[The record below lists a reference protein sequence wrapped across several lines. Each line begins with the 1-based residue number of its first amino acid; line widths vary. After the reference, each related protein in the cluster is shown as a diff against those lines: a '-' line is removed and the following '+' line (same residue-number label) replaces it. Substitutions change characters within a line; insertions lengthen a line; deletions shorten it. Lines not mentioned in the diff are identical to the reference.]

1 MADINF
7 ESERLAQLMADVNR
21 QMQEY
26 GEVSQE
32 TQKKVY
38 DANMKAKLGI
48 NNATAVMEGAG
59 KAAGHLAK
67 AGAEAAKAMYDNK
80 KGATAFNSSMDSISS
95 AATAAGAALMLMGGP
110 VTMLIGGLTML
121 AGGVVKLAKVAGE
134 QSDALYKGFQDL
146 SKSGGAASDGM
157 SGLFGDIQKLGLG
170 FQDLESYTQLIASS
184 SKELAL
190 FGGSVI
196 DGRKQFANIG
206 KSMEPF
212 RESLFNAGMNQ
223 VEINEASMAYL
234 RLQSRIGQTQN
245 KTTQQL
251 ADGAR
256 KYLIEQDALTKLT
269 GMTRKEQE
277 DAREEIRSQ
286 ERFAAKLMEMR
297 AKGQNNEAKALED
310 TFLILKSQSK
320 EAAQGFADVSTGMI
334 TTDAAQKSYLA
345 TQGESMRTAQ
355 RIQAGELNAAQ
366 GAQRVAAAHGAT
378 AKAMGATLGQMGV
391 YNSTFGDLAA
401 DLRLEGMS
409 EADIGKQ
416 LIKIQEDQLNQGVKG
431 GKAADAAQQAQ
442 TAMRISQQN
451 AMLALQ
457 DMVNDAVYPTT
468 SAIGLFAEAVE
479 SATLM
484 LTKMI
489 NFFGFGKPETK
500 EETAAANA
508 VNQRKREVM
517 DLEWKV
523 ANARSEQDKKVAE
536 QDLKAS
542 KSKLL
547 DAQVAER
554 YAKDRASGKTGA
566 GMGGEQ
572 LRPDGSMVNPGDSD
586 YSPPT
591 PAAKSSRGME
601 MPPTPAATSSKGMEM
616 PSTTGGPKEVSYR
629 DYIKFTGGTGSES
642 HFNKMQPDVKA
653 AFAQM
658 AQAYNAST
666 GKKLQINSA
675 FRTPEE
681 QAGVNSGTN
690 PKAAPGKSKHN
701 VGRAVDI
708 QSAQVRDLD
717 SSGILQQFGFK
728 TLANDPPHIFMRD
741 GGVATGPESGYPA
754 TLHGT
759 EAVIPLKNGAVP
771 VSLDMK
777 NALGPQGIGPT
788 FGDYNQYTGL
798 NSGPLSTDLDAVKS
812 IAAKLGVYDSA
823 TKMITDPSVWK
834 QILGSGIAMNYD
846 MGVAEIGTK
855 LLPGIGAEIGER
867 IQELKQANDISTTD
881 AIAQVA
887 KEFKAAMADAIKN
900 ASGGDSAL
908 AGAQLS
914 ALTQLVQEQQ
924 NSNDL
929 QRKLLTA
936 TAN

>member
-38 DANMKAKLGI
+38 DANIKSKHGI
-48 NNATAVMEGAG
+48 ENATAAIEGAG

-67 AGAEAAKAMYDNK
+67 AGTEAAKAMYDNK
-80 KGATAFNSSMDSISS
+80 KGAAAFNGSMDSISS

-134 QSDALYKGFQDL
+134 QSDALFKGFQDL

-157 SGLFGDIQKLGLG
+157 AGLFGDIQKLGLG
-170 FQDLESYTQLIASS
+170 FQDLENYTQLISSS

-212 RESLFNAGMNQ
+212 RESLFNAGMTQ

-234 RLQSRIGQTQN
+234 RLQSRIGQTQT

-251 ADGAR
+251 ADSAR

-277 DAREEIRSQ
+277 DSREEIRSQ
-286 ERFAAKLMEMR
+286 ERFAGKLMEMR
-297 AKGQNNEAKALED
+297 AKGQTVQANALED

-355 RIQAGELNAAQ
+355 LITAGQLDAAQ
-366 GAQRVAAAHGAT
+366 GAQRVATAHGRNAD
-378 AKAMGATLGQMGV
+378 AMGASLGQIGI

-401 DLRLEGMS
+401 DLRLKGMS
-409 EADIGKQ
+409 DADISKQ
-416 LIKIQEDQLNQGVKG
+416 LQKIQEDQLKQGVKG

-442 TAMRISQQN
+442 TDMRISQQKS
-451 AMLALQ
+451 MLALQ
-457 DMVNDAVYPTT
+457 GLVNYAVVPAT
-468 SAIGLFAEAVE
+468 SAIGKFTEAVE

-484 LTKMI
+484 LTNLI
-489 NFFGFGKPETK
+489 NFFGFGKTDTTSK
-500 EETAAANA
+500 EEIAAANL

-523 ANARSEQDKKVAE
+523 TSARSEQDKQIAE
-536 QDLKAS
+536 QELKAA
-542 KSKLL
+542 KAKLS
-547 DAQVAER
+547 VAKISER
-554 YAKDRASGKTGA
+554 TAIKQSSDSRVAGNATGSTSAADPMGAIPEPSTAS
-566 GMGGEQ
+566 
-572 LRPDGSMVNPGDSD
+572 RPA
-586 YSPPT
+586 T
-591 PAAKSSRGME
+591 
-601 MPPTPAATSSKGMEM
+601 TSSKSMAM

-629 DYIKFTGGTGSES
+629 DYIKFTGGTGSED

-658 AQAYNAST
+658 AQAYNANT

-675 FRTPEE
+675 YRSPEE
-681 QAGVNSGTN
+681 QAGVDSGTN

-701 VGRAVDI
+701 IGRAVDI
-708 QSAQVRDLD
+708 QSSQVREMDATGL
-717 SSGILQQFGFK
+717 LKQYGFN
-728 TLANDPPHIFMRD
+728 TLADDPPHIFMRN
-741 GGVATGPESGYPA
+741 GGVASGPESGYPA

-759 EAVIPLKNGAVP
+759 EAVIPLKNGSVP

-777 NALGPQGIGPT
+777 KGLGSNGIGPT
-788 FGDYNQYTGL
+788 FGGYNEYTGL
-798 NSGPLSTDLDAVKS
+798 NSGNMSTDLDAVKS
-812 IAAKLGVYDSA
+812 IAAKLGAYDA
-823 TKMITDPSVWK
+823 TTKMITDPGVWK

-846 MGVAEIGTK
+846 LGLAEIGTK

-867 IQELKQANDISTTD
+867 IQELKQTNNTETTT

-900 ASGGDSAL
+900 MSGDSAL

-914 ALTQLVQEQQ
+914 ALTQLVREQQ

>member
-38 DANMKAKLGI
+38 DANIKSKHGI
-48 NNATAVMEGAG
+48 ENATAAIEGAG

-67 AGAEAAKAMYDNK
+67 AGTEAAKAMYDNK
-80 KGATAFNSSMDSISS
+80 KGAAAFNGSMDSISS

-134 QSDALYKGFQDL
+134 QSDALFKGFQDL

-157 SGLFGDIQKLGLG
+157 AGLFGDIQKLGLG
-170 FQDLESYTQLIASS
+170 FQDLENYTQLISSS

-212 RESLFNAGMNQ
+212 RESLFNAGMTQ

-234 RLQSRIGQTQN
+234 RLQSRIGQTQT

-251 ADGAR
+251 ADSAR

-277 DAREEIRSQ
+277 DSREEIRSQ
-286 ERFAAKLMEMR
+286 ERFAGKLMEMR
-297 AKGQNNEAKALED
+297 AKGQTDQAKALED

-355 RIQAGELNAAQ
+355 LITAGQLDAAQ
-366 GAQRVAAAHGAT
+366 GAQRVAAAHGRNAD
-378 AKAMGATLGQMGV
+378 AMGASLGQIGI
-391 YNSTFGDLAA
+391 YNSTYGDLAA
-401 DLRLEGMS
+401 DLRLKGMND
-409 EADIGKQ
+409 ADIGKQ
-416 LIKIQEDQLNQGVKG
+416 LQKIQEDQLKQGVKG

-442 TAMRISQQN
+442 TDMRISQQKS
-451 AMLALQ
+451 MLALQ
-457 DMVNDAVYPTT
+457 GLVNYAVIPAT
-468 SAIGLFAEAVE
+468 SAIGKFTEAVE

-484 LTKMI
+484 LTKII
-489 NFFGFGKPETK
+489 NFFGFGKTDTTSK
-500 EETAAANA
+500 EEIAAANL

-523 ANARSEQDKKVAE
+523 TSARSEQDKQIAE
-536 QDLKAS
+536 QELKAA
-542 KSKLL
+542 KAKLS
-547 DAQVAER
+547 VAKISER
-554 YAKDRASGKTGA
+554 TAIKQSSDSRVAGNATGSTSAADPMGAIPEPSTAS
-566 GMGGEQ
+566 
-572 LRPDGSMVNPGDSD
+572 RPA
-586 YSPPT
+586 T
-591 PAAKSSRGME
+591 
-601 MPPTPAATSSKGMEM
+601 TSSKSMAM

-629 DYIKFTGGTGSES
+629 DYIKFTGGTGSED

-658 AQAYNAST
+658 AQAYNANT

-675 FRTPEE
+675 YRSPEE
-681 QAGVNSGTN
+681 QAGVDSGTN

-701 VGRAVDI
+701 IGRAVDI
-708 QSAQVRDLD
+708 QSSQVREMDATGL
-717 SSGILQQFGFK
+717 LKQYGFN
-728 TLANDPPHIFMRD
+728 TLADDPPHIFMRN
-741 GGVATGPESGYPA
+741 GGVASGPESGYPA

-759 EAVIPLKNGAVP
+759 EAVIPLKNGSVP

-777 NALGPQGIGPT
+777 KGLGSNGIGPT
-788 FGDYNQYTGL
+788 FGGYNEYTGL
-798 NSGPLSTDLDAVKS
+798 NSGNMSTDLDAVKS
-812 IAAKLGVYDSA
+812 IAAKLGAYDA
-823 TKMITDPSVWK
+823 TTKMITDPGVWK

-846 MGVAEIGTK
+846 LGLAEIGTK

-867 IQELKQANDISTTD
+867 IQELKQTNNTETTT

-900 ASGGDSAL
+900 MGGGDSAL

-914 ALTQLVQEQQ
+914 ALTQLVREQQ

>member
-38 DANMKAKLGI
+38 DANIKSKHGI
-48 NNATAVMEGAG
+48 ENATAAIEGAG

-67 AGAEAAKAMYDNK
+67 AGTEAAKAMYDNK
-80 KGATAFNSSMDSISS
+80 KGAAAFNGSMDSISS

-134 QSDALYKGFQDL
+134 QSDALFKGFQDL

-157 SGLFGDIQKLGLG
+157 AGLFGDIQKLGLG
-170 FQDLESYTQLIASS
+170 FQDLENYTQLISSS

-212 RESLFNAGMNQ
+212 RESLFNAGMTQ

-234 RLQSRIGQTQN
+234 RLQSRIGQTQT

-251 ADGAR
+251 ADSAR

-277 DAREEIRSQ
+277 DSREEIRSQ
-286 ERFAAKLMEMR
+286 ERFAGKLMEMR
-297 AKGQNNEAKALED
+297 AKGQTDQAKALED

-355 RIQAGELNAAQ
+355 LITAGQLDAAQ
-366 GAQRVAAAHGAT
+366 GAQRVAAAHGRNAD
-378 AKAMGATLGQMGV
+378 AMGASLGQIGI
-391 YNSTFGDLAA
+391 YNSTYGDLAA
-401 DLRLEGMS
+401 DLRLRGMND
-409 EADIGKQ
+409 ADIGKQ
-416 LIKIQEDQLNQGVKG
+416 LQKIQEDQLKQGVKG

-442 TAMRISQQN
+442 TDMRISQQKS
-451 AMLALQ
+451 MLALQ
-457 DMVNDAVYPTT
+457 GLVNYAVIPAT
-468 SAIGLFAEAVE
+468 SAIGKFTEAVE

-484 LTKMI
+484 LTKII
-489 NFFGFGKPETK
+489 NFFGFGKTDTTSK
-500 EETAAANA
+500 EEIAAANL

-523 ANARSEQDKKVAE
+523 TSARSEQDKQIAE
-536 QDLKAS
+536 QELKAA
-542 KSKLL
+542 KAKLS
-547 DAQVAER
+547 VAKISER
-554 YAKDRASGKTGA
+554 TAIKQSSDSRVAGNATGSTSAADPMGAIPEPSTAS
-566 GMGGEQ
+566 
-572 LRPDGSMVNPGDSD
+572 RPA
-586 YSPPT
+586 T
-591 PAAKSSRGME
+591 
-601 MPPTPAATSSKGMEM
+601 TSSKSMAM

-629 DYIKFTGGTGSES
+629 DYIKFTGGTGSED

-658 AQAYNAST
+658 AQAYNANT

-675 FRTPEE
+675 YRSPEE
-681 QAGVNSGTN
+681 QAGVDSGTN

-701 VGRAVDI
+701 IGRAVDI
-708 QSAQVRDLD
+708 QSSQVREMDATGL
-717 SSGILQQFGFK
+717 LKQYGFN
-728 TLANDPPHIFMRD
+728 TLADDPPHIFMRN
-741 GGVATGPESGYPA
+741 GGVASGPESGYPA

-759 EAVIPLKNGAVP
+759 EAVIPLKNGSVP

-777 NALGPQGIGPT
+777 KGLGSNGIGPT
-788 FGDYNQYTGL
+788 FGGYNEYTGL
-798 NSGPLSTDLDAVKS
+798 NSGNMSTDLDAVKS
-812 IAAKLGVYDSA
+812 IAAKLGAYDA
-823 TKMITDPSVWK
+823 TTKMITDPGVWK

-846 MGVAEIGTK
+846 MGLAEIGTK

-867 IQELKQANDISTTD
+867 IQELKQTNNTETTN

-900 ASGGDSAL
+900 MSGDSAL

-914 ALTQLVQEQQ
+914 ALTQLVREQQ

>member
-38 DANMKAKLGI
+38 DANIKSKHGI
-48 NNATAVMEGAG
+48 ENATAAIEGAG

-67 AGAEAAKAMYDNK
+67 AGTEAAKAMYDNK
-80 KGATAFNSSMDSISS
+80 KGAAAFNGSMDSISS

-134 QSDALYKGFQDL
+134 QSDALFKGFQDL

-157 SGLFGDIQKLGLG
+157 AGLFGDIQKLGLG
-170 FQDLESYTQLIASS
+170 FQDLENYTQLISSS

-212 RESLFNAGMNQ
+212 RESLFNAGMTQ

-234 RLQSRIGQTQN
+234 RLQSRIGQTQT

-251 ADGAR
+251 ADSAR

-277 DAREEIRSQ
+277 DSREEIRSQ
-286 ERFAAKLMEMR
+286 ERFAGKLMEMR
-297 AKGQNNEAKALED
+297 ANGQTVQAKALED

-355 RIQAGELNAAQ
+355 LITAGQLDAAQ
-366 GAQRVAAAHGAT
+366 GAQRVATAHGRNAD
-378 AKAMGATLGQMGV
+378 AMGASLGQMGI

-401 DLRLEGMS
+401 DLRLKGMS
-409 EADIGKQ
+409 DADIGKQ
-416 LIKIQEDQLNQGVKG
+416 LQKVQEDQLKQGVKG
-431 GKAADAAQQAQ
+431 GKAADAAQQTQ
-442 TAMRISQQN
+442 TSLRISQQN
-451 AMLALQ
+451 SMLALQ
-457 DMVNDAVYPTT
+457 RLVDKAVLPAT
-468 SAIGLFAEAVE
+468 SAIGMFTEAVE
-479 SATLM
+479 ASTLM

-489 NFFGFGKPETK
+489 NFFGFGKTDTKSK
-500 EETAAANA
+500 EETAAANL

-523 ANARSEQDKKVAE
+523 TSARSEQDKQIAE
-536 QDLKAS
+536 QELKAAKAKLS
-542 KSKLL
+542 VAKISERNATAQASNSQVVGNPNAHRQAALMRSNTASTASRPAAPSGAPASGAPASGAPASKALDLSGLPIKGGTDGQATAGGKSSENIIALAHAINKKLGGDLTRFTGFNDEYHQGLDYNSAHKTGNALDFTISDPTKSKEI
-547 DAQVAER
+547 AGIIR
-554 YAKDRASGKTGA
+554 SMPGAKNVKDEYS
-566 GMGGEQ
+566 
-572 LRPDGSMVNPGDSD
+572 NP
-586 YSPPT
+586 
-591 PAAKSSRGME
+591 
-601 MPPTPAATSSKGMEM
+601 SSKA
-616 PSTTGGPKEVSYR
+616 TGGHIHAEVAGYR
-629 DYIKFTGGTGSES
+629 FGG
-642 HFNKMQPDVKA
+642 
-653 AFAQM
+653 
-658 AQAYNAST
+658 
-666 GKKLQINSA
+666 I
-675 FRTPEE
+675 
-681 QAGVNSGTN
+681 
-690 PKAAPGKSKHN
+690 
-701 VGRAVDI
+701 
-708 QSAQVRDLD
+708 
-717 SSGILQQFGFK
+717 
-728 TLANDPPHIFMRD
+728 
-741 GGVATGPESGYPA
+741 ATGPESGYPA

-759 EAVIPLKNGAVP
+759 EAVIPLKNGSVP
-771 VSLDMK
+771 VSLGMK
-777 NALGPQGIGPT
+777 NAMSPGGIGPT
-788 FGDYNQYTGL
+788 FGGYNEYTGR
-798 NSGPLSTDLDAVKS
+798 NSGGMSTDLDAVKS
-812 IAAKLGVYDSA
+812 IAAKLGAYDA
-823 TKMITDPSVWK
+823 TTKMITDPGVWK

-846 MGVAEIGTK
+846 MGLAEIGTK

-867 IQELKQANDISTTD
+867 IQELKQTNNTETTN

-887 KEFKAAMADAIKN
+887 KEFKAAIADAIKN
-900 ASGGDSAL
+900 MGGGDSAL

-914 ALTQLVQEQQ
+914 ALTQLVREQQ

>member
-26 GEVSQE
+26 GEVSQD

-38 DANMKAKLGI
+38 DANIKSKYGI
-48 NNATAVMEGAG
+48 ENATAAIEGAG
-59 KAAGHLAK
+59 KAAGHLSK
-67 AGAEAAKAMYDNK
+67 ASTEATRAMYDNK
-80 KGATAFNSSMDSISS
+80 KGATAFNSSLDSTSS
-95 AATAAGAALMLMGGP
+95 AAFAAGKALMLMGGP
-110 VTMLIGGLTML
+110 VSMLIGGLTML

-157 SGLFGDIQKLGLG
+157 AGLFGDIQKLGLG
-170 FQDLESYTQLIASS
+170 FQDLESYTQLISTS

-206 KSMEPF
+206 KDMQPF

-223 VEINEASMAYL
+223 EEINEASMAYL
-234 RLQSRIGQTQN
+234 RLQSRIGQTQT

-251 ADGAR
+251 ADSAR

-277 DAREEIRSQ
+277 DSREEIRSQ
-286 ERFAAKLMEMR
+286 ERFAGKLMEMR
-297 AKGQNNEAKALED
+297 ANGQTVQAKALED

-355 RIQAGELNAAQ
+355 LITAGQLDAAQ
-366 GAQRVAAAHGAT
+366 GAQRVATAHGRNAD
-378 AKAMGATLGQMGV
+378 AMGASLGQMGI

-401 DLRLEGMS
+401 DLRLKGMS
-409 EADIGKQ
+409 DADIGKQ
-416 LIKIQEDQLNQGVKG
+416 LQKVQEDQLKQGVKG
-431 GKAADAAQQAQ
+431 GKAADAAQQTQ
-442 TAMRISQQN
+442 TSLRISQQN
-451 AMLALQ
+451 SMLALQ
-457 DMVNDAVYPTT
+457 GLVNYAVVPAT
-468 SAIGLFAEAVE
+468 SAIGKFTEAVE

-489 NFFGFGKPETK
+489 NFFGFGKTDTKSK
-500 EETAAANA
+500 EETAAANL

-523 ANARSEQDKKVAE
+523 TSARSEQDKQIAE
-536 QDLKAS
+536 QELKAAKAKLS
-542 KSKLL
+542 VAKISERNATAQASNSQVVGNPNAQRQAALMRSNTASTASRPAAPSGAPASGAPASGAPASKALDLSGLPIKGGTDGQATAGGKSSENIIALAHAINKKLGGDLTRFTGFNDEYHQGLDYNSAHKTGNALDFTISDPTKSKEI
-547 DAQVAER
+547 AGIIR
-554 YAKDRASGKTGA
+554 SMPGAKNVKDEYS
-566 GMGGEQ
+566 
-572 LRPDGSMVNPGDSD
+572 NP
-586 YSPPT
+586 
-591 PAAKSSRGME
+591 
-601 MPPTPAATSSKGMEM
+601 SSKA
-616 PSTTGGPKEVSYR
+616 TGGHIHAEVAGYR
-629 DYIKFTGGTGSES
+629 FGG
-642 HFNKMQPDVKA
+642 
-653 AFAQM
+653 
-658 AQAYNAST
+658 
-666 GKKLQINSA
+666 I
-675 FRTPEE
+675 
-681 QAGVNSGTN
+681 
-690 PKAAPGKSKHN
+690 
-701 VGRAVDI
+701 
-708 QSAQVRDLD
+708 
-717 SSGILQQFGFK
+717 
-728 TLANDPPHIFMRD
+728 
-741 GGVATGPESGYPA
+741 ATGPESGYPA

-759 EAVIPLKNGAVP
+759 EAVIPLKNGSVP
-771 VSLDMK
+771 VSLGMK
-777 NALGPQGIGPT
+777 NAMSPGGIGPT
-788 FGDYNQYTGL
+788 FGGYNEYTGL
-798 NSGPLSTDLDAVKS
+798 NSGNMSTDLDAVKS
-812 IAAKLGVYDSA
+812 IAAKLGAYDA
-823 TKMITDPSVWK
+823 TTKMITDPGVWK

-846 MGVAEIGTK
+846 MGLAEIGTK

-867 IQELKQANDISTTD
+867 IQELKQTNNTETTN

-900 ASGGDSAL
+900 MGGGDSAL

-914 ALTQLVQEQQ
+914 ALTQLVREQQ

>member
-38 DANMKAKLGI
+38 DANIKSKHGI
-48 NNATAVMEGAG
+48 ENATAAIEGAG

-67 AGAEAAKAMYDNK
+67 AGTEAAKAMYDNK
-80 KGATAFNSSMDSISS
+80 KGAAAFNGSMDSISS

-134 QSDALYKGFQDL
+134 QSDALFKGFQDL

-157 SGLFGDIQKLGLG
+157 AGLFGDIQKLGLG
-170 FQDLESYTQLIASS
+170 FQDLENYTQLISSS

-212 RESLFNAGMNQ
+212 RESLFNAGMTQ

-234 RLQSRIGQTQN
+234 RLQSRIGQTQT

-251 ADGAR
+251 ADSAR

-277 DAREEIRSQ
+277 DSREEIRSQ
-286 ERFAAKLMEMR
+286 ERFAGKLMEMR
-297 AKGQNNEAKALED
+297 AKGQTDQAKALED

-355 RIQAGELNAAQ
+355 LITAGQLDAAQ
-366 GAQRVAAAHGAT
+366 GAQRVAAAHGRNAD
-378 AKAMGATLGQMGV
+378 AMGASLGQIGI
-391 YNSTFGDLAA
+391 YNSTYGDLAA
-401 DLRLEGMS
+401 DLRLRGMND
-409 EADIGKQ
+409 ADIGKQ
-416 LIKIQEDQLNQGVKG
+416 LQKIQEDQLKQGVKG

-442 TAMRISQQN
+442 TDMRISQQKS
-451 AMLALQ
+451 MLALQ
-457 DMVNDAVYPTT
+457 GLVNYAVIPAT
-468 SAIGLFAEAVE
+468 SAIGKFTEAVE

-484 LTKMI
+484 LTKII
-489 NFFGFGKPETK
+489 NFFGFGKTDTTSK
-500 EETAAANA
+500 EEIAAANL

-523 ANARSEQDKKVAE
+523 TSARSEQDKQIAE
-536 QDLKAS
+536 QELKAA
-542 KSKLL
+542 KAKLS
-547 DAQVAER
+547 VAKISER
-554 YAKDRASGKTGA
+554 TAIKQSSDSRVAGNATGSTSAADPMGAIPEPSTAS
-566 GMGGEQ
+566 
-572 LRPDGSMVNPGDSD
+572 RPA
-586 YSPPT
+586 T
-591 PAAKSSRGME
+591 
-601 MPPTPAATSSKGMEM
+601 TSSKSMAM

-629 DYIKFTGGTGSES
+629 DYIKFTGGTGSED

-658 AQAYNAST
+658 AQAYNANT

-675 FRTPEE
+675 YRSPEE
-681 QAGVNSGTN
+681 QAGVDSGTN

-701 VGRAVDI
+701 IGRAVDI
-708 QSAQVRDLD
+708 QSSQVREMDATGL
-717 SSGILQQFGFK
+717 LKQYGFN
-728 TLANDPPHIFMRD
+728 TLADDPPHIFMRN
-741 GGVATGPESGYPA
+741 GGVASGPESGYPA

-759 EAVIPLKNGAVP
+759 EAVIPLKNGSVP

-777 NALGPQGIGPT
+777 KGLGSNGIGPT
-788 FGDYNQYTGL
+788 FGGYNEYTGL
-798 NSGPLSTDLDAVKS
+798 NSGNMSTDLDAVKS
-812 IAAKLGVYDSA
+812 IAAKLGAYDA
-823 TKMITDPSVWK
+823 TTKMITDPGVWK

-846 MGVAEIGTK
+846 MGLAEIGTK

-867 IQELKQANDISTTD
+867 IQELKQTNNTETTN

-900 ASGGDSAL
+900 MGGGDSAL

-914 ALTQLVQEQQ
+914 ALTQLVREQQ

>member
-38 DANMKAKLGI
+38 DANIKSKHGI
-48 NNATAVMEGAG
+48 ENATAAIEGAG

-67 AGAEAAKAMYDNK
+67 AGTEAAKAMYDNK
-80 KGATAFNSSMDSISS
+80 KGAAAFNGSMDSISS

-134 QSDALYKGFQDL
+134 QSDALFKGFQDL

-157 SGLFGDIQKLGLG
+157 AGLFGDIQKLGLG
-170 FQDLESYTQLIASS
+170 FQDLENYTQLISSS

-212 RESLFNAGMNQ
+212 RESLFNAGMTQ

-234 RLQSRIGQTQN
+234 RLQSRIGQTQT

-251 ADGAR
+251 ADSAR

-277 DAREEIRSQ
+277 DSREEIRSQ
-286 ERFAAKLMEMR
+286 ERFAGKLMEMR
-297 AKGQNNEAKALED
+297 AKGQTDQAKALED

-355 RIQAGELNAAQ
+355 LITAGQLDAAQ
-366 GAQRVAAAHGAT
+366 GAQRVAAAHGRNAD
-378 AKAMGATLGQMGV
+378 AMGASLGQIGI
-391 YNSTFGDLAA
+391 YNSTYGDLAA
-401 DLRLEGMS
+401 DLRLKGMND
-409 EADIGKQ
+409 ADIGKQ
-416 LIKIQEDQLNQGVKG
+416 LQKIQEDQLKQGVKG

-442 TAMRISQQN
+442 TDMRISQQKS
-451 AMLALQ
+451 MLALQ
-457 DMVNDAVYPTT
+457 GLVNYAVIPAT
-468 SAIGLFAEAVE
+468 SAIGKFTEAVE

-484 LTKMI
+484 LTKII
-489 NFFGFGKPETK
+489 NFFGFGKTDTTSK
-500 EETAAANA
+500 EEIAAANL

-523 ANARSEQDKKVAE
+523 TSARSEQDKQIAE
-536 QDLKAS
+536 QELKAA
-542 KSKLL
+542 KAKLS
-547 DAQVAER
+547 VAKISER
-554 YAKDRASGKTGA
+554 TAIKQSSDSRVAGNATGSTSAADPMGAIPEPSTAS
-566 GMGGEQ
+566 
-572 LRPDGSMVNPGDSD
+572 RPA
-586 YSPPT
+586 T
-591 PAAKSSRGME
+591 
-601 MPPTPAATSSKGMEM
+601 TSSKSMAM

-629 DYIKFTGGTGSES
+629 DYIKFTGGTGSED

-658 AQAYNAST
+658 AQAYNANT

-675 FRTPEE
+675 YRSPEE
-681 QAGVNSGTN
+681 QAGVDSGTN

-701 VGRAVDI
+701 IGRAVDI
-708 QSAQVRDLD
+708 QSSQVREMDATGL
-717 SSGILQQFGFK
+717 LKQYGFN
-728 TLANDPPHIFMRD
+728 TLADDPPHIFMRN
-741 GGVATGPESGYPA
+741 GGVASGPESGYPA

-759 EAVIPLKNGAVP
+759 EAVIPLKNGSVP

-777 NALGPQGIGPT
+777 KGLGSNGIGPT
-788 FGDYNQYTGL
+788 FGGYNEYTGL
-798 NSGPLSTDLDAVKS
+798 NSGNMSTDLDAVKS
-812 IAAKLGVYDSA
+812 IAAKLGAYDA
-823 TKMITDPSVWK
+823 TTKMITDPGVWK

-846 MGVAEIGTK
+846 MGLAEIGTK

-867 IQELKQANDISTTD
+867 IQELKQTNNTETTN

-900 ASGGDSAL
+900 MGGGDSAL

-914 ALTQLVQEQQ
+914 ALTQLVREQQ

>member
-48 NNATAVMEGAG
+48 NNATDAIEGAG

-67 AGAEAAKAMYDNK
+67 AAAAGVTAMYNNK

-251 ADGAR
+251 AEGAR

-601 MPPTPAATSSKGMEM
+601 MP
-616 PSTTGGPKEVSYR
+616 STTGGPKEVSYR

-658 AQAYNAST
+658 AQAYNATT
-666 GKKLQINSA
+666 GKKLQVNSA

-701 VGRAVDI
+701 IGRAVDI

-717 SSGILQQFGFK
+717 ASGLLQQFGFK

-777 NALGPQGIGPT
+777 NALGSQGIGPT

>member
-38 DANMKAKLGI
+38 DANIKSKHGI
-48 NNATAVMEGAG
+48 ENATAAIEGAG

-67 AGAEAAKAMYDNK
+67 AGTEAAKAMYDNK
-80 KGATAFNSSMDSISS
+80 KGAAAFNGSMDSISS

-134 QSDALYKGFQDL
+134 QSDALFKGFQDL

-157 SGLFGDIQKLGLG
+157 AGLFGDIQKLGLG
-170 FQDLESYTQLIASS
+170 FQDLENYTQLISSS

-212 RESLFNAGMNQ
+212 RESLFNAGMTQ

-234 RLQSRIGQTQN
+234 RLQSRIGQTQT

-251 ADGAR
+251 ADSAR

-277 DAREEIRSQ
+277 DSREEIRSQ
-286 ERFAAKLMEMR
+286 ERFAGKLMEMR
-297 AKGQNNEAKALED
+297 AKGQTVQANALED

-355 RIQAGELNAAQ
+355 LITAGQLDAAQ
-366 GAQRVAAAHGAT
+366 GAQRVATAHGRNAD
-378 AKAMGATLGQMGV
+378 AMGASLGQIGI

-401 DLRLEGMS
+401 DLRLKGMS
-409 EADIGKQ
+409 DADISKQ
-416 LIKIQEDQLNQGVKG
+416 LQKIQEDQLKQGVKG

-442 TAMRISQQN
+442 TDMRISQQKS
-451 AMLALQ
+451 MLALQ
-457 DMVNDAVYPTT
+457 GLVNYAVVPAT
-468 SAIGLFAEAVE
+468 SAIGKFTEAVE

-484 LTKMI
+484 LTNLI
-489 NFFGFGKPETK
+489 NFFGFGKTDTTSK
-500 EETAAANA
+500 EEIAAANL

-523 ANARSEQDKKVAE
+523 TSARSEQDKQIAE
-536 QDLKAS
+536 QELKAA
-542 KSKLL
+542 KAKLS
-547 DAQVAER
+547 VAKISER
-554 YAKDRASGKTGA
+554 TAIKQSSDSRVAGNATGSTSAADPMGAIPEPSTAS
-566 GMGGEQ
+566 
-572 LRPDGSMVNPGDSD
+572 RPA
-586 YSPPT
+586 T
-591 PAAKSSRGME
+591 
-601 MPPTPAATSSKGMEM
+601 TSSKSMAM

-629 DYIKFTGGTGSES
+629 DYIKFTGGTGSED

-658 AQAYNAST
+658 AQAYNANT

-675 FRTPEE
+675 YRSPEE
-681 QAGVNSGTN
+681 QAGVDSGTN

-701 VGRAVDI
+701 IGRAVDI
-708 QSAQVRDLD
+708 QSSQVREMDATGL
-717 SSGILQQFGFK
+717 LKQYGFN
-728 TLANDPPHIFMRD
+728 TLADDPPHIFMRN
-741 GGVATGPESGYPA
+741 GGVASGPESGYPA

-759 EAVIPLKNGAVP
+759 EAVIPLKNGSVP

-777 NALGPQGIGPT
+777 KGLGSNGIGPT
-788 FGDYNQYTGL
+788 FGGYNEYTGL
-798 NSGPLSTDLDAVKS
+798 NSGNMSTDLDAVKS
-812 IAAKLGVYDSA
+812 IAAKLGAYDA
-823 TKMITDPSVWK
+823 TTKMITDPGVWK
-834 QILGSGIAMNYD
+834 QVLGSGIAMNYD
-846 MGVAEIGTK
+846 LGLAEIGTK

-867 IQELKQANDISTTD
+867 IQELKQTNNTETTT

-900 ASGGDSAL
+900 MSGDSAL

-914 ALTQLVQEQQ
+914 ALTQLVREQQ